1 MAESKRNNTVSSI
14 FNHFVIHSCDVV
26 KRDNAMKLALSTV
39 HPSDVY
45 VEDSFLLRS
54 VYSSLHR
61 KLNIRMTDCLNKRSS
76 LNSRPIIEQQ
86 TVCVEREITKT
97 LLLRIFVQ
105 KSTVKLF

>member
-1 MAESKRNNTVSSI
+1 MLWLSQRVITQCLRFLIN
-14 FNHFVIHSCDVV
+14 FVIHSCDVI

-86 TVCVEREITKT
+86 TVCVERER
-97 LLLRIFVQ
+97 LQ
-105 KSTVKLF
+105 KLFCLEYLYKSLR